1 VKLVSHE
8 QLFDMLCINCELG
21 HATKRPWLGH
31 SHNGGNGYGMASD
44 TILVTLLTK
53 KIEVTIAPDKYSDL
67 TMCYM
72 SMGKQKVLDTFF
84 CGNLLYLNK

>member
-1 VKLVSHE
+1 LVSHE

-67 TMCYM
+67 TMFICRW
-72 SMGKQKVLDTFF
+72 
-84 CGNLLYLNK
+84 GNKKFLIHSFVAIFSISINN